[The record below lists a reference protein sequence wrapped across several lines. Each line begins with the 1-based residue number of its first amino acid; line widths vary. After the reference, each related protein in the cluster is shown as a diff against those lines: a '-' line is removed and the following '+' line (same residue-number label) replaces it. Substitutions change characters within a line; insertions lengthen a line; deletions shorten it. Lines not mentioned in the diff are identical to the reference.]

1 MDTNGRILAAARDG
15 MTQRELAEQGNV
27 ATDSQLA
34 LLEAFGLLDRDG
46 DRYRTAFALVGP
58 EILSTLRPRW
68 RAAGARLAVVDVR
81 GGTWNLA
88 GADGVPAIPVLRADD
103 EIWRWCRAVGES
115 TAGVISE
122 QADEWAESLGVDAK
136 TAVVVI
142 GHELIW
148 DTLEMLVNADLIA
161 GPERPEDRLL
171 VTHEE

>member
-1 MDTNGRILAAARDG
+1 M
-15 MTQRELAEQGNV
+15 
-27 ATDSQLA
+27 
-34 LLEAFGLLDRDG
+34 
-46 DRYRTAFALVGP
+46 
-58 EILSTLRPRW
+58 
-68 RAAGARLAVVDVR
+68 
-81 GGTWNLA
+81 
-88 GADGVPAIPVLRADD
+88 
-103 EIWRWCRAVGES
+103 
-115 TAGVISE
+115 ISE